1 MRRTFAAV
9 IALFVAAV
17 ITAPLHAAD
26 TGEVPRDKKIAES
39 VTIDAR
45 DYRLTPESFRLAAS
59 RALLQRSWRII
70 ASEPTRVQGSLT
82 KHRKNP
88 PADIEYR
95 VEIRLEDQSIVIG
108 FVPGYHSE
116 RPNWLRNLEKDIL
129 IELQMQALPK

>member
-1 MRRTFAAV
+1 MRRVFIAV
-9 IALFVAAV
+9 IVLLVAAV
-17 ITAPLHAAD
+17 PLHAAD
-26 TGEVPRDKKIAES
+26 TEELPRDKTIAEP
-39 VTIDAR
+39 VTLDVR
-45 DYRLTPESFRLAAS
+45 DYRLTPENFRLAAS

-82 KHRKNP
+82 KHKKNP

-95 VEIRLEDQSIVIG
+95 VEIRLEGQSIVIG

-129 IELQMQALPK
+129 IELQLQSLQK

>member
-1 MRRTFAAV
+1 MRRVFTAV
-9 IALFVAAV
+9 IVLLVAAV
-17 ITAPLHAAD
+17 PLHAAD
-26 TGEVPRDKKIAES
+26 TEEVPRDKKIAEP
-39 VTIDAR
+39 VTLDVR
-45 DYRLTPESFRLAAS
+45 DYRLTPENFRLAAS

-88 PADIEYR
+88 PADLEYQ
-95 VEIRLEDQSIVIG
+95 VEVRLEGQSIVIG

-129 IELQMQALPK
+129 IELQLQSLQK